1 MMFGNLSVYLSC
13 CGCGYTGNSSLE
25 STSKFW
31 YKGSLKIPK
40 RKYEAV
46 NLRREDITKTKRQ
59 NDKQW
64 STILYTEQRKI
75 EYPKTGGE
83 LSYSGRVGSSCFTS
97 DTCRLTVKRHEHHL
111 V

>member
-25 STSKFW
+25 STSNFW

-59 NDKQW
+59 NDNTTKRQ
-64 STILYTEQRKI
+64 TMIYNTLH
-75 EYPKTGGE
+75 KTTKDW
-83 LSYSGRVGSSCFTS
+83 VP
-97 DTCRLTVKRHEHHL
+97 
-111 V
+111 